1 MDGVMAGVGAAVTRG
16 QVPHEAGVVNC
27 GGDVVAPVLI
37 DLPAFVGEAGAELA
51 RWSRA

>member
-1 MDGVMAGVGAAVTRG
+1 
-16 QVPHEAGVVNC
+16 
-27 GGDVVAPVLI
+27 VVAPVLI